1 MNNCAPERV
10 AIVPVTTSV
19 VTMPSRKPSEAPLT
33 GGEAGG
39 VEIVRG

>member
-1 MNNCAPERV
+1 
-10 AIVPVTTSV
+10 